1 MPGVEAIM
9 ALAIFP
15 FMASAAGGE
24 CSFSMYNEVHMK
36 KHNRLGDDKLDC
48 VSQIRMNLNQLD
60 RNMAVYNESSSAAIV
75 DFLHSTAY
83 VQHRNNAEEELDNDI
98 EVIGNVDTSYGNA
111 IL

>member
-1 MPGVEAIM
+1 
-9 ALAIFP
+9 
-15 FMASAAGGE
+15 MASASRGE

-60 RNMAVYNESSSAAIV
+60 RHMAVYNEIISTAIV
-75 DFLHSTAY
+75 DFLHFTSFF
-83 VQHRNNAEEELDNDI
+83 QHRNNAEETLDNDI
-98 EVIGNVDTSYGNA
+98 EVISDGDA